1 MALVESTG
9 VTTVV
14 EKDSLGGGKFTLDS
28 GVYDF
33 TIKSM
38 YQVKN
43 KGGSTSMQLVLET
56 TDKKLF
62 NPCIYF
68 MDKEGSMTT
77 ISNWGDTKGKK
88 VDTFGKQQLDS
99 ICRMAVGKSLVE
111 VSASEEEKVVI
122 KQFTKDEKVKVMMYM
137 DVIGKKVTLGILETR
152 VNKQAQD
159 GQGKYVPI
167 NEERIENT
175 ISKIFSAE
183 GFTKEELDKKLA
195 TPIFI
200 EAWKEKF
207 AGQLQDK
214 FKAVAGGAV
223 SGSPVATE
231 NKFE

>member
-1 MALVESTG
+1 MVLKESEG
-9 VTTVV
+9 VVTVV
-14 EKDSLGGGKFTLDS
+14 EKDSLGNTKFSLDS
-28 GVYDF
+28 GVYEF
-33 TIKSM
+33 IIKSM

-56 TDKKLF
+56 PDKKLF

-68 MDKEGSMTT
+68 MDTDGSMST
-77 ISNWGDTKGKK
+77 IAKYGEAKGKK
-88 VDTFGKQQLDS
+88 VDTFGKQQLDA
-99 ICRMAVGKSLVE
+99 ICRMVVGKSLVE

-122 KQFTKDEKVKVMMYM
+122 KQFTKDEKIKVMMYM
-137 DVIGKKVTLGILETR
+137 DVIGKKITLGILETR
-152 VNKQAQD
+152 KNKQAESN
-159 GQGKYVPI
+159 GKWVDT
-167 NEERIENT
+167 NEERIENS

-183 GFTKEELDKKLA
+183 GFTQEELNKKVA
-195 TPIFI
+195 TPVFI